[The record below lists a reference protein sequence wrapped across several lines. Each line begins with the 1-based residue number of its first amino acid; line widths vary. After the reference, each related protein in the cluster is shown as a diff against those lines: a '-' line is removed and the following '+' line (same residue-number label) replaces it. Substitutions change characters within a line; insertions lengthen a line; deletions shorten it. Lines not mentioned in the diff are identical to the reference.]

1 MKKVLVLYYSQ
12 TGQLTDV
19 VKSFTAPLEADKNVA
34 LTYQNIEP
42 TTPYPFPWGYLE
54 FFDIFPE
61 SVYMDGCKIKEFK
74 NVNEDDEFDLVI
86 LAYTIWF
93 LSPSLPISGFL
104 NSNYAK
110 LLKDKPVITL
120 IACRNMWI
128 MAQEKMKTKLK
139 ELGARLI
146 DNVVLID
153 QGGNLATFI
162 TTPRWMW
169 TGNKNSILGLP
180 KAGIHPDEIRNSSRF
195 GLALAEA
202 LASDL
207 EKKNKPLLNGLE
219 AVKVD
224 NSLIGTE
231 KIAHKSFK
239 IWGGLIRKFG
249 TTGSKARIP
258 ILALY
263 FLFLLSLIVIIVPL
277 NTIVKPIF
285 RKLNSKKVDKQ
296 RRYFEEPSGSGKK
309 RLEEYVS
316 E

>member
-12 TGQLTDV
+12 TGQLTEA
-19 VKSFTAPLEADKNVA
+19 VKSFASPLEADENVE
-34 LTYQNIEP
+34 LVYQPVEP

-61 SVYMDGCKIKEFK
+61 SVYMEGCEIKPFE
-74 NVNEDDEFDLVI
+74 NIGEEDAFDLI
-86 LAYTIWF
+86 IIAYTIWF

-104 NSNYAK
+104 NSKYAK
-110 LLKDKPVITL
+110 LLKDKPVVTF

-128 MAQEKMKTKLK
+128 MAQKKMREKLDT
-139 ELGARLI
+139 LGAKLI

-169 TGNKNSILGLP
+169 TGRKNAFWGLP
-180 KAGIHPDEIRNSSRF
+180 KAGVASDDIQNASRF
-195 GLALAEA
+195 GWALSRA
-202 LASDL
+202 LSKDL
-207 EKKNKPLLNGLE
+207 EKECKPLLRGLE

-224 NSLIGTE
+224 NSLVGTE
-231 KIAHKSFK
+231 KIAHKSFR

-249 TTGSKARIP
+249 TTGEKARIP

-263 FLFLLSLIVIIVPL
+263 FIFLLSLIVIVVPL

-285 RKLNSKKVDKQ
+285 RTLNHKKV
-296 RRYFEEPSGSGKK
+296 EEERLSLEQPSGSGKE
-309 RLEEYVS
+309 RLYLET
-316 E
+316 